1 MNKLETI
8 AVIGDIHGCNRQLK
22 ELYSQI
28 LNFTDEVFSVGD
40 LIVRGPESK
49 KVIQFCK
56 DKNIKPVMG
65 NHEDMLLSSI
75 DFENRS
81 RIAKHSGTY
90 LSWLMNGGDYTIKNY
105 INTEKEDISEFVGK
119 FIDCGH
125 YEFIKNLPLII
136 ETEQCII
143 SHGGI
148 LTGRNK
154 ENALVNRHIPSRLE
168 KVQIKGH
175 TPEPNVL
182 YSNKHFISI
191 DTGCVFWGKLS
202 AVILYPD
209 GRHKILSS
217 N

>member
-28 LNFTDEVFSVGD
+28 LNFTDAVYSVGD
-40 LIVRGPESK
+40 LIDRGPDSNE
-49 KVIQFCK
+49 VIKFCK
-56 DKNIKPVMG
+56 DKNIKSVMG
-65 NHEDMLLSSI
+65 NHEDMLLKSI

-90 LSWLMNGGDYTIKNY
+90 LSWLMNGGDDTIKSY
-105 INTEKEDISEFVGK
+105 INTEKENISEFVGK
-119 FIDCGH
+119 FIDSGH
-125 YEFIKNLPLII
+125 YEFIRNLPLKI
-136 ETEQCII
+136 ETSICII
-143 SHGGI
+143 THGGI
-148 LTGRNK
+148 VTGREEDNVL
-154 ENALVNRHIPSRLE
+154 ANRHIPSRLE
-168 KVQIKGH
+168 KIQIIGH

-182 YSNKHFISI
+182 YSNNHFISI

-202 AVILYPD
+202 AVILCPD